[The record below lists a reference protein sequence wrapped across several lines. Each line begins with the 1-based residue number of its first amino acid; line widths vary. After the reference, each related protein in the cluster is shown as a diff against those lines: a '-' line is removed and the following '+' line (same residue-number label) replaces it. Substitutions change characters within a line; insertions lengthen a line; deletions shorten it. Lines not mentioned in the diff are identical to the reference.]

1 MSYDLAVWEGERPAD
16 NEQAAQVFESLCD
29 RYIEAEERQLPT
41 DLILRYV
48 GALLE
53 RWDDLTVDPEGS
65 PWSTGPLLMEANGPF
80 ICFPMSYSRHQVVA
94 AGAAEIAAAMGLVCY
109 DPQLGKLR
117 P

>member
-16 NEQAAQVFESLCD
+16 NNQAKQVFQSLCD

-41 DLILRYV
+41 DLILRFV

-53 RWDDLTVDPEGS
+53 RWDDVTSDAERPPSS
-65 PWSTGPLLMEANGPF
+65 PSPPLMEANGPF
-80 ICFPMSYSRHQVVA
+80 IYFPTAHSRRKVVSA
-94 AGAAEIAAAMGLVCY
+94 EAAEIAAAMGLVCY
-109 DPQLGKLR
+109 DPQLGQLR